1 MGGGGG
7 GGGKAGYSTKLYTG
21 RLNPEVQPLTLL
33 YAVFERRRYPFRA
46 EPLRIGHYRE
56 YPPPP
61 REIRKIVY
69 GFLPSFTSPK
79 LFHS

>member
-1 MGGGGG
+1 MGGGGEG

-61 REIRKIVY
+61 RNTKNCLRVPPLLY
-69 GFLPSFTSPK
+69 VP
-79 LFHS
+79 